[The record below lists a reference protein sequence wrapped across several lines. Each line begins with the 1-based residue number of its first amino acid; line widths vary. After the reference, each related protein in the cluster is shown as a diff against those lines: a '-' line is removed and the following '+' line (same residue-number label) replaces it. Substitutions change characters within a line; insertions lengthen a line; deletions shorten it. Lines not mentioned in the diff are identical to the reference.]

1 VTGLAQLGGP
11 VACLG
16 LALLLVA
23 RSRRDRLAGLGFA
36 VLGAGMLGVALAP
49 NSPVPLTIGVA
60 AALAAAGAV
69 AIAFRLVPWLLPIA
83 ALACVPA
90 RIGVHVDGAGS
101 KLLLPLY
108 VVSLAAAMYLAW
120 ELAHGNERV
129 RELGPAAWP
138 LAAYL
143 AWTGVSLA
151 WSKDVHEGAKEL
163 LAFYVPFTVLTLA
176 IARLPWSRLGLRLLY
191 GEVVV
196 MGLVLAAVGFYQY
209 ETRDIFQNPKVI
221 NSNAYAPF
229 FRVNSVFW
237 DPSVYGRF
245 LVVAIV
251 PSLVLLVR
259 ERVRA
264 LTPVVVAAIVVLW
277 LGLLISF
284 SQSSFAALLVGVV
297 GAALV
302 AWRWRALVAVAAA
315 AAVLAGI
322 VVSAPQLR
330 HSIQHHTTSGLN
342 SATSGRFS
350 LVANGIRIAQ
360 AHPLTG
366 VGVGGFKHAY
376 ADRVHRFKSK
386 APKTAA
392 SHNTPVTVAAESGLV
407 GLALFMALVGT
418 LLAQAF
424 RRADRSLAGGVSL
437 AGGLV
442 LAAIFC
448 HSLFY
453 NDFFEDPTT
462 WGLFGLIALATT
474 VRRMPAADEPP
485 PAAAQK
491 EAVPV

>member
-1 VTGLAQLGGP
+1 MIGLAHVGGP
-11 VACLG
+11 IACLG

-23 RSRRDRLAGLGFA
+23 GSHRNRLAGLGLA
-36 VLGAGMLGVALAP
+36 VLGACLLGLGLAP
-49 NSPVPLTIGVA
+49 NAPAQLAIGVA
-60 AALAAAGAV
+60 AALAAAGGV
-69 AIAFRLVPWLLPIA
+69 AIAFRLVPWLLPLA
-83 ALACVPA
+83 ALACIPI
-90 RIGVHVDGAGS
+90 RIGVHAGGAGS
-101 KLLLPLY
+101 KLLVPLY
-108 VVSLAAAMYLAW
+108 VVILAATIYLGW
-120 ELAHGNERV
+120 ELGRGDERV
-129 RELGPAAWP
+129 RELGFAAWP

-151 WSKDVHEGAKEL
+151 WSKDVHEGAKQL
-163 LAFYVPFTVLTLA
+163 LAFYVPFAVLAIA

-191 GEVVV
+191 GEAVV
-196 MGLVLAAVGFYQY
+196 MGLVFAAVGFYQY

-251 PSLVLLVR
+251 PSVVLLVR

-297 GAALV
+297 GAAVV
-302 AWRWRALVAVAAA
+302 AWRWRAFFAVAAA

-322 VVSAPQLR
+322 AVSAPQLR
-330 HSIQHHTTSGLN
+330 HSIQHHTSSGLN
-342 SATSGRFS
+342 SATSGRYS
-350 LVANGIRIAQ
+350 LVANGVRIAQ
-360 AHPLTG
+360 AHPLAG

-376 ADRVHRFKSK
+376 ADRVHRFKGK
-386 APKTAA
+386 EPKTAA
-392 SHNTPVTVAAESGLV
+392 SHNTPVTVAAEAGLV
-407 GLALFMALVGT
+407 GLALFVALVGA

-424 RRADRSLAGGVSL
+424 RRADRSLAGGISL
-437 AGGLV
+437 AAGLV
-442 LAAIFC
+442 LAAILC

-453 NDFFEDPTT
+453 SDFFEDPTT
-462 WGLFGLIALATT
+462 WGLFGLIALAAS
-474 VRRMPAADEPP
+474 VR
-485 PAAAQK
+485 PAAAAEGAPPAMARQ
-491 EAVPV
+491 EAMPV